1 MLPVGVSPC
10 AISSEAQIEPF
21 TLNKPSIY
29 IPLWLDSGEA
39 SQSSENAT
47 DKFFNCLSLT

>member
-1 MLPVGVSPC
+1 MLPVDESPC
-10 AISSEAQIEPF
+10 AIPSEAQIEPF

-29 IPLWLDSGEA
+29 IPLWSDSGEA

-47 DKFFNCLSLT
+47 D